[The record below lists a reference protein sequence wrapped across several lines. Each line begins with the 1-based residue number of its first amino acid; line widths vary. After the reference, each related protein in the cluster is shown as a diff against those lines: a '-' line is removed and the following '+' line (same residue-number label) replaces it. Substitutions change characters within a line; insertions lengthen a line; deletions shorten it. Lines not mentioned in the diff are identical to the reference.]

1 MKTLSDRLK
10 YALSK
15 SGKTKTDIWRAC
27 GITSGA
33 VTHWFD
39 GTVKEMM
46 SEHLIVTSKL
56 LGVDP
61 EWLATGKS
69 SHKTS
74 DRERL
79 IRKAIDAMNRMR
91 ESDLRYI
98 SGLCE
103 RISKTQ
109 AGVSD
114 RRCEDIGPPPGEF
127 ERRN

>member
-1 MKTLSDRLK
+1 MRTLAERLK
-10 YALSK
+10 YALEK
-15 SGKTKTDIWRAC
+15 SGKTKTDIWKAC
-27 GITSGA
+27 EVTSGA

-39 GTVKEMM
+39 GTVREMM
-46 SEHLIVTSKL
+46 SEHLIVTAKV

-61 EWLATGKS
+61 EWLATGKV

-79 IRKAIDAMNRMR
+79 IRRAIEAMNRMR
-91 ESDLRYI
+91 ENDLRYI
-98 SGLCE
+98 SGLCD
-103 RISKTQ
+103 RIAKTSSNK
-109 AGVSD
+109 SD